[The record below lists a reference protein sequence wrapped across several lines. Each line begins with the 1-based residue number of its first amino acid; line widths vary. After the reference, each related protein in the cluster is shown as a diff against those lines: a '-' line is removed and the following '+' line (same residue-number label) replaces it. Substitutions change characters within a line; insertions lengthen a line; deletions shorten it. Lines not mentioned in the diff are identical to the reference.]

1 MELEGYIVSA
11 GGVEVWTTSKRR
23 KEMTSEP
30 DKTSIEPPQP
40 SARKSI
46 IALTPRW
53 KKPAETEKKTSPSRA
68 N

>member
-1 MELEGYIVSA
+1 LEWYIVSA
-11 GGVEVWTTSKRR
+11 GGVEVWTTSKRQ

-40 SARKSI
+40 SARKVI
-46 IALTPRW
+46 IALMPRW
-53 KKPAETEKKTSPSRA
+53 KKPAETEKKTSPRGA